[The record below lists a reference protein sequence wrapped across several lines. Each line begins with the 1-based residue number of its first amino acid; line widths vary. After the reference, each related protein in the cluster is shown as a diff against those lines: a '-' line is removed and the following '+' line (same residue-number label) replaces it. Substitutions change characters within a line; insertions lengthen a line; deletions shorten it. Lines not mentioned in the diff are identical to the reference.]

1 VQVWLG
7 GTPNLTQIA
16 RSFMDKVKVHDLEKV
31 CEPLFYHWKLE
42 RQTKESF
49 GEYTT
54 RMVSITYNFSLT
66 LSLWLEHLY

>member
-1 VQVWLG
+1 
-7 GTPNLTQIA
+7 
-16 RSFMDKVKVHDLEKV
+16 MDKVKVHDLEKV

-54 RMVSITYNFSLT
+54 RMVSIAYNFSLT

>member
-1 VQVWLG
+1 MQVWLG

-54 RMVSITYNFSLT
+54 RMGFEKLKELIDTYKGVSQ
-66 LSLWLEHLY
+66 